1 MWNKP
6 AEGNVSPQ
14 SPNTTAQAPVATNV
28 NSSAPPPAPT
38 FSAPA
43 ATSSAPPSSG
53 SPSTISAGLRIH
65 GDFSGTAD
73 LYVDGEAQG
82 SIRLTNAK
90 VTVGPHGRVQADIEA
105 RDIVVEGTVQGN
117 LKASESIRLGA
128 GSRVQGSMMTP
139 RIAIED
145 GARLRSKVEMTKP
158 GDARRAAAGAQGGK
172 TPAPAPALAPVAA
185 APVAKE

>member
-1 MWNKP
+1 MCRRKLQIRPLKFLYQPTSTHPRPLPRQHFPPLRRRP
-6 AEGNVSPQ
+6 ALLPLLAALRPSQ
-14 SPNTTAQAPVATNV
+14 PV
-28 NSSAPPPAPT
+28 
-38 FSAPA
+38 
-43 ATSSAPPSSG
+43 
-53 SPSTISAGLRIH
+53 
-65 GDFSGTAD
+65 
-73 LYVDGEAQG
+73 YVDGEAQG

-145 GARLRSKVEMTKP
+145 GARLHSKVEMTKP
-158 GDARRAAAGAQGGK
+158 GDARRVAAGAQGSK
-172 TPAPAPALAPVAA
+172 TSAPAPAPAPVAA
-185 APVAKE
+185 VPVAKE